1 MFVEASNVQLKRFTT
16 TLRTI
21 TRGSKIRKRSYSI
34 VKVQMAAALAVQDG
48 EILCPFQMSR
58 AKGVIIG
65 IKIT

>member
-1 MFVEASNVQLKRFTT
+1 MFVEASNVQLKRFTM

-48 EILCPFQMSR
+48 EILCPSQ
-58 AKGVIIG
+58 
-65 IKIT
+65 